1 MTAKIYHG
9 EFTPDALAD
18 ALVAQFNRGAY
29 QVQRIGDGTHLA
41 VQIATRENILAGGP
55 TALTVNMEKVPDGVS
70 VEISRQ
76 AWFGVAASL
85 GVSALSA
92 LRNPWNLLN
101 RFDDIAQDVE
111 SLQLQENI
119 LQAIENFAHQHGT
132 GLELSERLKR
142 MVCPYCL
149 TANPVGASSCIAC
162 GAPLGES
169 QPVTC
174 PNCGFILTRQE
185 KVCPNC
191 GQSLS

>member
-1 MTAKIYHG
+1 
-9 EFTPDALAD
+9 
-18 ALVAQFNRGAY
+18 
-29 QVQRIGDGTHLA
+29 
-41 VQIATRENILAGGP
+41 
-55 TALTVNMEKVPDGVS
+55 VS